1 MRILL
6 TGATGFLGSHIA
18 EALCV
23 LGHDVLLAKRTK
35 SDIWRCTTFEDK
47 VKWINTDSD
56 TFESDVLA
64 FQPSV
69 IINSAWEGVSAS
81 ERDSWKS
88 QIANLLYQQRLL
100 DLAKLLN
107 IKVFIGI
114 GSQAEYGT
122 FDGCIDEEYP
132 ANPNSA
138 YGAVKLAAQQ
148 IVKTFCEENCITWYW
163 FRLFSCFGE
172 REGENW
178 LIPSVITRML
188 KHESEMDFT
197 GGEQV
202 YSYLYVRDLGDV
214 IARVCTHESAVS
226 GIYNLSSQK
235 QLTLRE
241 LIKEIQIRINPNFK
255 LNFGALPYRMGQSMK
270 VIGNSTKFVREFGQI
285 EQTSLSDGL
294 ESTIKYYQNYYESI

>member
-18 EALCV
+18 EALCA
-23 LGHDVLLAKRTK
+23 LGYDVLLTKRTI
-35 SDIWRCTTFEDK
+35 SDIWRCATFADK
-47 VKWINTDSD
+47 VRWTDTDSD
-56 TFESDVLA
+56 TFETDVLA

-69 IINSAWEGVSAS
+69 IINSAWHGVSAH
-81 ERDSWKS
+81 ERDSWHD
-88 QIANLLYQQRLL
+88 QLGNLYYQQRLL
-100 DLAKLLN
+100 DLAKQLGV
-107 IKVFIGI
+107 KVFIGI
-114 GSQAEYGT
+114 GSQAEYGI

-138 YGAVKLAAQQ
+138 YGAIKLAAQK
-148 IVKTFCEENCITWYW
+148 IVKAFCDENYITWYW

-188 KHESEMDFT
+188 KNESEMDFT

-202 YSYLYVRDLGDV
+202 YSYLYVRDLGRV
-214 IARVCTHESAVS
+214 IAKVCTHESAVS

-235 QLTLRE
+235 QLTLQE
-241 LIKEIQIRINPNFK
+241 LIKEIQVRINTDFK
-255 LNFGALPYRMGQSMK
+255 LNFGVLPYRVGQPMK
-270 VIGNSTKFVREFGQI
+270 VIGDSTKFVKAFGPL

-294 ESTIKYYQNYYESI
+294 ETTIKYYQKYYESI